1 MMHGQKN
8 IKLLLNNLY
17 VSGNIIRVFN
27 NKTNTRF
34 PVHVEH
40 AVDRTHQ
47 NEFSEYLN
55 KSHYLGGPGIDGMTL
70 FRQVLGDN
78 TG

>member
-1 MMHGQKN
+1 MYGQKN
-8 IKLLLNNLY
+8 IRLLLNNLY

-40 AVDRTHQ
+40 AVDRTH
-47 NEFSEYLN
+47 S
-55 KSHYLGGPGIDGMTL
+55 K
-70 FRQVLGDN
+70 
-78 TG
+78 